1 METSKKTQQSGYGIG
16 ATYGPNYGIGATYG
30 DIFHWGYILK
40 QNLVVVQ
47 TPEWKFRQVWLEM
60 PHLKVVQA

>member
-1 METSKKTQQSGYGIG
+1 METSKKTQQSG
-16 ATYGPNYGIGATYG
+16 YGIGATYG

-47 TPEWKFRQVWLEM
+47 TPE
-60 PHLKVVQA
+60 